1 MQALKSLG
9 AVLVLGVFVA
19 ACGGNAATQAPG
31 ATQGGGGATQQ
42 PAATTDTGPGA
53 TEDGG
58 GNGGGTIGFQY
69 GKVKF
74 TATGPVAA
82 EGEYGFLPSASMF
95 GGSAGSIFN
104 FASSAESDAK
114 LLNIS
119 VNSDGSVTVSL
130 TGASIGQIPGSTCT
144 TSDWNVGSTSAS
156 GKFDC
161 KSALSISAS
170 GAVLEGSSIKGEFT
184 AHT

>member
-1 MQALKSLG
+1 MQLVKQLG
-9 AVLVLGVFVA
+9 AVVLVGAVIA
-19 ACGGNAATQAPG
+19 ACGGNAPTQAPG
-31 ATQGGGGATQQ
+31 ATQGGGG
-42 PAATTDTGPGA
+42 GGGA
-53 TEDGG
+53 TAGPAETDNNG
-58 GNGGGTIGFQY
+58 GNGGNGGDGGTIGFQN
-69 GKVKF
+69 GKVTF

-82 EGEYGFLPSASMF
+82 QGEYGFIPAASMF

-104 FASSAESDAK
+104 FASSANSDAI

-119 VNSDGSVTVSL
+119 VTDGSVTVSL
-130 TGASIGQIPGSTCT
+130 TGATIGQIPGSTCT

-161 KSALSISAS
+161 KSVLSISAS
-170 GAVLEGSSIKGEFT
+170 GAVLGGSSIKGEFS

>member
-1 MQALKSLG
+1 MQVVRSLG
-9 AVLVLGVFVA
+9 AAAVLGVIVA
-19 ACGGNAATQAPG
+19 ACGGNAPTQAPG
-31 ATQGGGGATQQ
+31 ATQSGGGGGGGGATQQ
-42 PAATTDTGPGA
+42 PAAT
-53 TEDGG
+53 EDNG
-58 GNGGGTIGFQY
+58 GNGGNGGTIGFQN

-82 EGEYGFLPSASMF
+82 EGEYGFIPAASMF

-104 FASSAESDAK
+104 FASSADSDAT

-119 VNSDGSVTVSL
+119 VNADGSVTVSL
-130 TGASIGQIPGSTCT
+130 TGATVGQIPGSTCT
-144 TSDWNVGSTSAS
+144 TSDWNIGSTSAS

-170 GAVLEGSSIKGEFT
+170 GAVVEGSIIKGEFT
-184 AHT
+184 ARI